1 MQKNKSIGI
10 DTDKEHRKIDDKL
23 ERDKE
28 KPNGIWKHKAFH
40 MGQEVKRTKLKA
52 QSEGQ
57 NLQVDTVGIIPV
69 E

>member
-1 MQKNKSIGI
+1 
-10 DTDKEHRKIDDKL
+10 
-23 ERDKE
+23 
-28 KPNGIWKHKAFH
+28 